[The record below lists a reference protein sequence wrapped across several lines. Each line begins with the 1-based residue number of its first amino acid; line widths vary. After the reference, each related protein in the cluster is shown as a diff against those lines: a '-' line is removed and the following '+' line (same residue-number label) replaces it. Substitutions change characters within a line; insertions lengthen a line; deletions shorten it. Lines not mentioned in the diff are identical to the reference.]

1 MLVAAIFKPGQGYW
15 TRVMSAI
22 GFGLVAIM
30 GADWVR
36 KQLVNVRV
44 GSVQPEI
51 VQWGVFVLIAAVAGA
66 FIYRFIGVHA
76 RTVDFLIATEGEM
89 KKVNWSSR
97 REVLGMTWVVIGLT
111 IFIGAFVFVLDY
123 LLFSPVMQA
132 MGVLDAG

>member
-1 MLVAAIFKPGQGYW
+1 VSAIFKPGQGYW

-36 KQLVNVRV
+36 KQLINVRI

-89 KKVNWSSR
+89 KKVNWSTR

-123 LLFSPVMQA
+123 ILFSPAMQA

>member
-1 MLVAAIFKPGQGYW
+1 MAAIFKPGQGYW